1 MNLRRINLNL
11 MPVLRELLR
20 TRNVTR
26 AGERLGLTQSATSAA
41 LARLRLLLQDD
52 LLIMVGRRMQ
62 LTETAE
68 RLIAPLEEA
77 LAALENVVAAPSFEP
92 AGLERRFVI
101 ATADYV
107 SFLLAPGVVRRIAP
121 EAPLSSLQFV
131 DIPANYLAR
140 MRMGEIDLLLAPD
153 LGISRQ
159 PGMRH
164 APLIRD
170 RMVCIAARSH
180 AGIGGRLDRRTYLRL
195 PHATFRTGDGNET
208 SFEQHMLH
216 RQHLK
221 QNNIVFVPNFML
233 LPQIVAETEC
243 VALVHRKLAERF
255 AVMAAIRIIEPP
267 LRAPDIEIAMF
278 WTASQDRD
286 PAHRWLRD
294 ILTETSGSGRTAPRP
309 RPGIRI

>member
-1 MNLRRINLNL
+1 MNLRRVNLNL

-26 AGERLGLTQSATSAA
+26 ASERLGLTQSATSAA
-41 LARLRLLLQDD
+41 LGRLRALLQDD
-52 LLIMVGRRMQ
+52 LLVMAGRRMQ
-62 LTETAE
+62 LTETAQ
-68 RLIAPLEEA
+68 RLMAPLEEA
-77 LAALENVVAAPSFEP
+77 LAALEHVVAAPSFDP
-92 AGLERRFVI
+92 ARLERRFVI

-107 SFLLAPGVVRRIAP
+107 SFLLAPGVVQRIAR

-153 LGISRQ
+153 LGISRL

-180 AGIGGRLDRRTYLRL
+180 PGIGKQLDRRTYLRL

-208 SFEQHMLH
+208 SFEQHLLH
-216 RQHLK
+216 RQQLRQH
-221 QNNIVFVPNFML
+221 NVVFVPNFML

-243 VALVHRKLAERF
+243 IALVHRKLAERF
-255 AVMAAIRIIEPP
+255 AVMAAIRLLEPP

-286 PAHRWLRD
+286 PVHRWLRD
-294 ILTETSGSGRTAPRP
+294 VLKMAAGES
-309 RPGIRI
+309 

>member
-11 MPVLRELLR
+11 MPVLGELLR

-26 AGERLGLTQSATSAA
+26 ASERLGLTQSATSAA
-41 LARLRLLLQDD
+41 LGRLRALLQDD
-52 LLIMVGRRMQ
+52 LLVMVGRRMQ

-77 LAALENVVAAPSFEP
+77 LAALEHVVAAPSLDP

-107 SFLLAPGVVRRIAP
+107 SFLLAPGIVRRITR
-121 EAPLSSLQFV
+121 EAPHSTLQFV

-159 PGMRH
+159 PGIRG

-180 AGIGGRLDRRTYLRL
+180 PGIGKRLDRRTYLGL

-208 SFEQHMLH
+208 SFEQHLLH
-216 RQHLK
+216 RHHLK
-221 QNNIVFVPNFML
+221 QNNAVFVPNFML
-233 LPQIVAETEC
+233 LPQIVAETDC
-243 VALVHRKLAERF
+243 IALVHRKLAERF
-255 AVMAAIRIIEPP
+255 AVMAAIRMIEPP
-267 LRAPDIEIAMF
+267 LRVPDIEIAMF
-278 WTASQDRD
+278 WTASQERD
-286 PAHRWLRD
+286 PVHRWLRD
-294 ILTETSGSGRTAPRP
+294 ILKMASGSA
-309 RPGIRI
+309 

>member
-26 AGERLGLTQSATSAA
+26 ASERLGLTQSATSAA
-41 LARLRLLLQDD
+41 LGRLRALLQDD
-52 LLIMVGRRMQ
+52 LLVMVGRRMQ
-62 LTETAE
+62 LTEAAE

-77 LAALENVVAAPSFEP
+77 LAALEHVVAAPSFDP
-92 AGLERRFVI
+92 TRLERRFVI

-107 SFLLAPGVVRRIAP
+107 SFLLAPGIVRRIARD
-121 EAPLSSLQFV
+121 APGSSLQFV

-159 PGMRH
+159 PGIRS

-180 AGIGGRLDRRTYLRL
+180 PGIGKRLDRRTYLRL
-195 PHATFRTGDGNET
+195 PHATFRAGDGNET
-208 SFEQHMLH
+208 SFEQHLLH

-243 VALVHRKLAERF
+243 IALVHRKLAERF
-255 AVMAAIRIIEPP
+255 AVMAAIRLIEPP
-267 LRAPDIEIAMF
+267 LRVPDIEIAMF
-278 WTASQDRD
+278 WTASQERD
-286 PAHRWLRD
+286 PVHRWLRD
-294 ILTETSGSGRTAPRP
+294 VMRRSSGTE
-309 RPGIRI
+309 